1 MALTRERKT
10 HSIHEQPRSPR
21 AVTVAYYDANAEHF
35 ISSTIDAA
43 MAPLLAWFLS
53 YVPEGG
59 SVLDWGSGS
68 GRDSKSMTDAGY
80 LVQAIDA
87 SRAMCAAAKSLA
99 GIKVRCETFQDLDEQ
114 CSYDG
119 IWANAS
125 LLHVPNVELP
135 EVFSRA
141 ARALKSNGVF
151 YASFK
156 LGDFERIRNGR
167 WFTFMDED
175 RLNSILEKVPALS
188 LVEARVTEDTR
199 EERAGELWL
208 NCLMKRGMD
217 AP

>member
-1 MALTRERKT
+1 
-10 HSIHEQPRSPR
+10 
-21 AVTVAYYDANAEHF
+21 
-35 ISSTIDAA
+35 